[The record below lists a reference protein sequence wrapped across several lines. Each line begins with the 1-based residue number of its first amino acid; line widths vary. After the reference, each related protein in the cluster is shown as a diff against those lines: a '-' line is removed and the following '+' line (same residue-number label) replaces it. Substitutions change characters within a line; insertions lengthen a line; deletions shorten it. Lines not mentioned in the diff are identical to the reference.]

1 MSRKSMS
8 VSDATAAQ
16 VSVRVVPMVSERTN
30 VRLVAFVPA
39 ESVSVPLIVVFTV
52 KTKAVIPAEV
62 NPETVTF
69 LADAT
74 LSNALVVGAV
84 DVY

>member
-1 MSRKSMS
+1 
-8 VSDATAAQ
+8 
-16 VSVRVVPMVSERTN
+16 
-30 VRLVAFVPA
+30 VPA

-62 NPETVTF
+62 NPDTVTF